1 MNCSHHSH
9 YDNQLLKDY
18 LEQMKCLKKQ
28 YQENIRLETSNF
40 TAFSTRLIENNRECN
55 FKNTQFLKFMVDTL
69 NSFSSFDAS
78 TDFNDHGNVIDSL
91 SVSTNERIVDA
102 LDQVIEDS
110 STLEQFNS
118 NVEKLKST
126 LFETS

>member
-1 MNCSHHSH
+1 
-9 YDNQLLKDY
+9 
-18 LEQMKCLKKQ
+18 MKCLKKQ